1 MKTKLCDAL
10 KLAFSRFL
18 LGALGIWCT
27 LGPILLMTA
36 SDSAGQELKVL
47 LVLLLAPCYAIVLVI
62 CWRARWDAL
71 RELASETRLA
81 MCFMLAG
88 LLLSEMTGIFL
99 AAKHKLVPVYVYVGF
114 LLTEL
119 AKSQRFIKA
128 CSEYL
133 RAHTTR
139 SNGAS
144 IKNALAEP
152 QSPGELPAH
161 IDELAHQSAEQSDRP
176 AESQRTL
183 AEYEQQKGS
192 LMSAQIEIRQLR
204 EIIDNLGNQL
214 QASQSDFTQMTA
226 RHHEAD
232 GVNETLQSTVAALNR
247 NLAERDNRIATL
259 QSAAQDAAR
268 IQIENQRLR
277 VENQGLRD
285 EATGQRLQLNARDT
299 QLRELARQNLEG
311 ADRHERLETAVNDL
325 HRRLKDNQS
334 REQELAAA
342 RQQLASLEE
351 RENYHSK
358 QIPQLEARLADMERE
373 ITAAKNQ
380 AQVLDDARR
389 RLSDTQQICQELADE
404 NRRLW
409 QEVSR
414 WQEGFAV
421 SVATRVAS
429 DSKDIK
435 VVQTRANGGAEF
447 SVDWH
452 SLLPTKSD
460 EHMPA
465 ETSIWETTSPHKGLQ
480 RTRGE
485 HRQHSSGDSPAG
497 VSMET
502 AEDTNWRA
510 LKSVKQQWHFGALAA
525 SVVAVAGAVAL
536 GMLGNRISPPKE
548 ATVAITSSSQEYPVE
563 AASKPQSEP
572 EPRPQGAV
580 SPTNTSPEYRAQAVA
595 KPQSKPAPQ
604 QRGVV
609 QTVRPTPRRGTFET
623 VLATQV
629 YDGPSENAALVASIQ
644 AGMKVN
650 VVNSSRG
657 WLEIRSRYGRPPGF
671 IRQDTAVMVAQN

>member
-1 MKTKLCDAL
+1 MKTKLFDAL

-36 SDSAGQELKVL
+36 SDSASQELKVL
-47 LVLLLAPCYAIVLVI
+47 MVLLLAPCYAIVLVI

-119 AKSQRFIKA
+119 AKSQRLIKA

-139 SNGAS
+139 SDRAP
-144 IKNALAEP
+144 IKNVLAEQ

-161 IDELAHQSAEQSDRP
+161 IDELAHQGADHSDRP
-176 AESQRTL
+176 VESPRTL
-183 AEYEQQKGS
+183 AEYEQQEGS
-192 LMSAQIEIRQLR
+192 LMSAQMEIRQLR

-214 QASQSDFTQMTA
+214 ETSQGDFKQATA
-226 RHHEAD
+226 RSHEAD
-232 GVNETLQSTVAALNR
+232 AVNERLHSTVAALTR
-247 NLAERDNRIATL
+247 NLAERDHRVEIL

-268 IQIENQRLR
+268 RQIEIQELR

-285 EATGQRLQLNARDT
+285 EATSQRLQLNARDT

-311 ADRHERLETAVNDL
+311 ADRYERLATEVNDL
-325 HRRLKDNQS
+325 HRRLNENQS
-334 REQELAAA
+334 REQELATA
-342 RQQLASLEE
+342 RQQLADLED
-351 RENYHSK
+351 REKYRSK
-358 QIPQLEARLADMERE
+358 QLPQLEARLADKERE
-373 ITAAKNQ
+373 ITDAKNQ
-380 AQVLDDARR
+380 AQVLDDTRR
-389 RLSDTQQICQELADE
+389 RLLDTQKICQELADE
-404 NRRLW
+404 NRRLG

-414 WQEGFAV
+414 WQESFAV
-421 SVATRVAS
+421 SLATRMAS
-429 DSKDIK
+429 DSNDIK
-435 VVQTRANGGAEF
+435 VVQTRANGGAEL

-452 SLLPTKSD
+452 SLLPANSD
-460 EHMPA
+460 ESKPA
-465 ETSIWETTSPHKGLQ
+465 VISGWEAKSPNKLYQ
-480 RTRGE
+480 RTG
-485 HRQHSSGDSPAG
+485 RQHAQLSSGDSPLG
-497 VSMET
+497 GSMET
-502 AEDTNWRA
+502 EEDANWRA
-510 LKSVKQQWHFGALAA
+510 SKSGKQQWHFGALAA
-525 SVVAVAGAVAL
+525 SVVAVASAVAL

-548 ATVAITSSSQEYPVE
+548 ATVAITRSSQEYPAE

-572 EPRPQGAV
+572 EPQLRDTS
-580 SPTNTSPEYRAQAVA
+580 SPKSTAPEYRAQAVA
-595 KPQSKPAPQ
+595 KPESKSAPQ